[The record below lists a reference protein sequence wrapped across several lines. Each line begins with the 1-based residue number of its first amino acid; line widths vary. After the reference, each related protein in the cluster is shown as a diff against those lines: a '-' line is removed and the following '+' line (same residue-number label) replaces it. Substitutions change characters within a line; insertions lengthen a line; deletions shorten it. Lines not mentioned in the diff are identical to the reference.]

1 MIQHLAALAT
11 VTSARILEVAHQLL
25 LFPIDADHGP
35 TFRQE
40 PPSLLAQVPKLT
52 LAVGV
57 VRSGLTLAIRPQQEM
72 LLSQQASNRIS
83 PDVEPLSTQG
93 STQFSQ

>member
-1 MIQHLAALAT
+1 
-11 VTSARILEVAHQLL
+11 
-25 LFPIDADHGP
+25 
-35 TFRQE
+35 
-40 PPSLLAQVPKLT
+40 LLAHVPKLT

-83 PDVEPLSTQG
+83 PDVEPLPTQG